1 MGRGGEPPARA
12 EGPVGHTDGLEMET
26 PKRTPLHQIHVTLGA
41 KLVPFGGYE
50 MPVSYPR
57 GIAAEHRAVR
67 ERVGVFDVSHM
78 GEFEVTGPDRNAF
91 VQRVTCNDVGALK
104 PGRAQYSAI
113 LTDQGTFVDDCLVYR
128 FADRL
133 MLVVN
138 AANIATDWAHIV
150 AQKRG
155 ANVRLRDISD
165 ATALLAVQGPGAE
178 ALLAPLTP
186 VGVAMIPYYP
196 FAEGKVAGVQC
207 FISRTGYTGEDGF
220 ELYCRAL
227 DAETLWHALVGA
239 GRAEP
244 CGLGA
249 RDTLRLEAGYP
260 LYGSDIDAG
269 VTPYEAGLGW
279 IVKLEK
285 GAAFTGL
292 AALKQQKLAGVKRR
306 LVGFKVAEPKVVARH
321 GYGVDLDG
329 PPGGGGRGGPV
340 EPAPDRAVGVA
351 YPPAG
356 GAQPGAPVPIGG
368 GRQPGPAGGGGR
380 ALLSGGVAGPRGRTV
395 IVNLPGST
403 GGVREGLG
411 VLEDF
416 LDHAVELVTG
426 ERTSHA

>member
-1 MGRGGEPPARA
+1 
-12 EGPVGHTDGLEMET
+12 VTDAT

-41 KLVPFGGYE
+41 KLVPYGGYE
-50 MPVSYPR
+50 MPVSYPA

-91 VQRVTCNDVGALK
+91 VQQITCNDVGALR
-104 PGRAQYSAI
+104 PGQAQYSAI
-113 LTDQGTFVDDCLVYR
+113 LTEQGTFVDDCLVYR

-138 AANIATDWAHIV
+138 AANIAVDWAHIV

-178 ALLAPLTP
+178 TLLAPLTS
-186 VGVAMIPYYP
+186 VGVAMIPYYH
-196 FAEGKVAGVQC
+196 FAEGKVATVQC

-220 ELYCRAL
+220 ELYCRTS

-239 GRAEP
+239 GRADP

-260 LYGSDIDAG
+260 LYGNDIDAE

-279 IVKLEK
+279 IVKLDK
-285 GAAFTGL
+285 GADFTGL

-306 LVGFKVAEPKVVARH
+306 LVGFKVTEPKTVARP
-321 GYGVDLDG
+321 GFAAFLDG
-329 PPGGGGRGGPV
+329 AQVDIVRSGTVTPTVNVAIGTTYL
-340 EPAPDRAVGVA
+340 PADRAKPGMKIEIDVRGKRVA
-351 YPPAG
+351 AETVRLPF
-356 GAQPGAPVPIGG
+356 VPH
-368 GRQPGPAGGGGR
+368 RYKK
-380 ALLSGGVAGPRGRTV
+380 
-395 IVNLPGST
+395 
-403 GGVREGLG
+403 
-411 VLEDF
+411 
-416 LDHAVELVTG
+416 
-426 ERTSHA
+426 